1 MKPGRSWRTSVLHA
15 VRHFSRSAGAGST
28 FAFAAMLSAATLVTG
43 TLCAQEGQDG
53 ANTEYAIG
61 VMPPGGPAPRLS
73 NGKPDFTGLWLPN
86 SAGQG
91 VSGRFGVDPAA
102 RRQFDPEVT
111 PENPPSFQPWAA
123 ERIAAMTPLEIE
135 LSKSSVN
142 CMPRGV
148 PAIWLQNPYGTMLVH
163 KPGLFAQLYEVLN
176 NFRVIYTDA
185 RPVPEYPEPLF
196 HGNST
201 AHWEGDTLVVESTDF
216 DERTYILPNGWF
228 HSDRLRVIERYSR
241 PSMNWLIVEVTVDD
255 PEVLTEPWAS
265 APRRWTL
272 TSEPINEFYCTN
284 NRDLEELE
292 RLREIELAEQAQAGG
307 LPTQSEGR

>member
-1 MKPGRSWRTSVLHA
+1 MKPC
-15 VRHFSRSAGAGST
+15 VRVGLTCVALLVGAIVVAETTFAQAGPAGA
-28 FAFAAMLSAATLVTG
+28 
-43 TLCAQEGQDG
+43 E
-53 ANTEYAIG
+53 TEYTIT
-61 VMPPGGPAPRLS
+61 VMPPGGPAPRLA

-91 VSGRFGVDPAA
+91 VGGRFGVDPAA

-111 PENPPSFQPWAA
+111 PEEPPSFRPSAA

-142 CMPRGV
+142 CLPRGV

-163 KPGLFAQLYEVLN
+163 KPGVFAQLYEVLN
-176 NFRVIYTDA
+176 NFRVIYTDG
-185 RPVPEYPEPLF
+185 RPIPEYPEPLF

-201 AHWEGDTLVVESTDF
+201 ARWEGDTLVVESTDF

-228 HSDRLRVIERYSR
+228 HSDELRVIERYSR
-241 PSMNWLIVEVTVDD
+241 PSMNWLIVEVAVED
-255 PEVLTEPWAS
+255 PAVLTEPWTS

-272 TSEPINEFYCTN
+272 TTDPINEFYCTN

-292 RLREIELAEQAQAGG
+292 RLRAIEEAAQAEADAA
-307 LPTQSEGR
+307 P

>member
-1 MKPGRSWRTSVLHA
+1 MKPTVPVHLVLAAILVA
-15 VRHFSRSAGAGST
+15 VLAPPAP
-28 FAFAAMLSAATLVTG
+28 AVA
-43 TLCAQEGQDG
+43 QDG
-53 ANTEYAIG
+53 QLGEETEYAIT
-61 VMPPGGPAPRLS
+61 VIPPGGPTPRLAD
-73 NGKPDFTGLWLPN
+73 GKPDFTGLWLPN

-102 RRQFDPEVT
+102 RRQFDPELT
-111 PENPPSFQPWAA
+111 PEEPPSFQPWAA
-123 ERIAAMTPLEIE
+123 ERIAAMTPIELE

-142 CMPRGV
+142 CLPRGV

-176 NFRVIYTDA
+176 NFRVIYTDG

-201 AHWEGDTLVVESTDF
+201 ARWDGDTLVVESTDF

-228 HSDRLRVIERYSR
+228 HSDSLRVIERYSR

-255 PEVLTEPWAS
+255 PEVLTEPWTS

-272 TSEPINEFYCTN
+272 TTDPINEFYCTN

-292 RLREIELAEQAQAGG
+292 RLRELEEASRTDSA
-307 LPTQSEGR
+307 P